1 MSINIIYA
9 GINKDAS
16 ITFGSHQFGALAEEL
31 SQSKGAIELMENWKA
46 KAHEKLRPWL
56 ENNRAFDESQN
67 SNKNKT
73 EGNLLASVPS
83 EGEEF

>member
-46 KAHEKLRPWL
+46 KAHGRQL
-56 ENNRAFDESQN
+56 
-67 SNKNKT
+67 SNMIHLCNQLQFNYFFHYRKAQT
-73 EGNLLASVPS
+73 LV
-83 EGEEF
+83 GEQQSL